1 MTSERITT
9 ERENENVE
17 EIKLT
22 VFAEYPRA
30 VVETL
35 DSINEFIKD
44 FKEAIIKIWKFKL
57 IYKLEC
63 LFKIINE
70 NLYTIIL

>member
-9 ERENENVE
+9 ERENENVKQ
-17 EIKLT
+17 IKLT
-22 VFAEYPRA
+22 VFAKDPRP

-44 FKEAIIKIWKFKL
+44 FKEAILKMGL
-57 IYKLEC
+57 L
-63 LFKIINE
+63 
-70 NLYTIIL
+70 T

>member
-9 ERENENVE
+9 EKENENVE

-22 VFAEYPRA
+22 VFADDARS

-44 FKEAIIKIWKFKL
+44 FKEAILKMGL
-57 IYKLEC
+57 L
-63 LFKIINE
+63 
-70 NLYTIIL
+70 T

>member
-1 MTSERITT
+1 MTSERKTT

-22 VFAEYPRA
+22 VFADDARS

-44 FKEAIIKIWKFKL
+44 FKGAIIKI
-57 IYKLEC
+57 
-63 LFKIINE
+63 
-70 NLYTIIL
+70 